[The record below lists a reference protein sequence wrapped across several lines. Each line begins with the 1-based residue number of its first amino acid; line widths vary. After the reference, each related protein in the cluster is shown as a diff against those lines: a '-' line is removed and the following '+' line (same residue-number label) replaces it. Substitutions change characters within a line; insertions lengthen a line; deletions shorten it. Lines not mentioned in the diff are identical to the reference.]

1 MTGPQGIPRGSPGV
15 AVDLHRISWGILLA
29 LVEAGTPLQGHT
41 LVFMA
46 DLQEKKSRI
55 SRATGTAITIMEVS

>member
-1 MTGPQGIPRGSPGV
+1 MIGPQGIPRGSPGV

-29 LVEAGTPLQGHT
+29 LVEAGTSLQGHT

-46 DLQEKKSRI
+46 NLPEKKSSV
-55 SRATGTAITIMEVS
+55 SRATGTDITAKKVS